1 MFKLGG
7 IGEGFRKMIKEREME
22 EWKEVR
28 ARGNKG
34 KKLWI
39 RNETETTEK
48 GRGEIKLKRGKSRGK
63 RGKERDGET
72 RKGKR
77 GGK

>member
-22 EWKEVR
+22 EWKEGR
-28 ARGNKG
+28 ARGNKR

-39 RNETETTEK
+39 RNGTETTEK
-48 GRGEIKLKRGKSRGK
+48 GRGGNI
-63 RGKERDGET
+63 T
-72 RKGKR
+72 
-77 GGK
+77 

>member
-28 ARGNKG
+28 ARGNKR

-39 RNETETTEK
+39 RNGTETTEK
-48 GRGEIKLKRGKSRGK
+48 GRGEIKLKREKSRGK
-63 RGKERDGET
+63 RGKEKEGESKK
-72 RKGKR
+72 KGKR
-77 GGK
+77 G